1 MKNAIFL
8 ILSLLALGSCST
20 SLVTAKPVKN
30 AYTGSSLPTT
40 IDLNDCTEEEVRSY
54 YSSLSSLSS
63 SERKGTNLL
72 KNLKEILK
80 KDQVYYSYDS
90 GGANIWKVYAISD
103 RDWDLS
109 PASAITSGTYNPA
122 TNMITGYQY
131 GQSYDNPYVHSL
143 YTNREVTN
151 EAKAFGDH
159 TQTNWGINRE
169 HVWPKSHGFDGT
181 DGTGDY
187 GARGDLMHLIAGN
200 GYANNKHSN
209 YFYGNV
215 DETKSYTDCGNT
227 YSYLA
232 GNLLG
237 TSASLGTGTVFE
249 PQDSDKGDIARAVF
263 YMAARYNYLSGSDS
277 DGIDSCNPNLTLSD
291 SLSENSRTGSS
302 SAADPYSLGLLH
314 DLLEWHHLDPVDE
327 YEIHRN
333 NLLYKNFTNNR
344 NPFVDF
350 PSWADVI
357 YGSPA
362 DNLTYVDTGLSAS
375 PSTDALYAF
384 TASEPILTLSDSSL
398 SLSVGETRS
407 LSANLSCSWTVDDS
421 SILSLSVS
429 SGTSVNLTA
438 LKAGSAT
445 VTATYENGKTTLVS
459 SCNVTV
465 TEASLPS
472 ASTSDTLTR
481 DFTGVTGTSYS
492 SWEKVTESGVTY
504 AGNSAGGNSS
514 IQLRSS
520 NSNSGIVKT
529 SQNKT
534 PVSVSVEWNAATN
547 SGRTIDVYGSE
558 NAYTSPTDLYNSA
571 TQGTKLG
578 SIVYGTSTSLDWTG
592 EYPYIGIRSN
602 NGALYLTSITISYAS
617 TLAPSISATSNRA
630 FLVGE
635 TVTADDLVVID
646 QNGTPVADYESPA
659 LGHRF
664 TYDEVLPGGAITSLT
679 FPVRKGGLETEVT
692 LKVSRSAYEAPA
704 PETKTLTSADCS
716 SWPTSSST
724 ASSGTFSFAETT
736 LAYEAGYIYNSYISF
751 GKSSFGKIENSTPF
765 PKDLSSISV
774 SYSSSSP
781 QGSLLVSKDGTTYVG
796 YSEATLSE
804 GGYRYFRLTY
814 EGMTLSSYTNISSIS
829 FSFVPSDTAEN
840 FARYVMFEDSEGQ
853 CTSKLAQAIALY
865 ESLPSAEKDRLA
877 TSSDYV
883 LSSARARFEAWLAAA
898 GQHLDTN
905 LSIVSLA
912 FPRAQAEASYP
923 LIVLVSLLG
932 AATLLS
938 LLFLSRRK
946 R

>member
-20 SLVTAKPVKN
+20 SLSTAKPAKN

-109 PASAITSGTYNPA
+109 PASAITSGTYNPT
-122 TNMITGYQY
+122 TNVITGYKY

-143 YTNREVTN
+143 YTNRDVTN

-169 HVWPKSHGFDGT
+169 HVWPKSHGFDGS

-237 TSASLGTGTVFE
+237 TSATLGTGTVFE

-302 SAADPYSLGLLH
+302 SATDPYSLGLLH

-350 PSWADVI
+350 PSWADVV

-362 DNLTYVDTGLSAS
+362 DNLTYVDTGLFAS
-375 PSTDALYAF
+375 PSTDTLYAF
-384 TASEPILTLSDSSL
+384 NPSEVKLALSDSSL
-398 SLSVGETRS
+398 SLSVGETKS

-421 SILSLSVS
+421 SVLSLSVS
-429 SGTSVNLTA
+429 SDTSVSLTA

-445 VTATYENGKTTLVS
+445 VTATYENGGTTLVS
-459 SCNVTV
+459 SCLVTV

-472 ASTSDTLTR
+472 ASTSDALTR

-492 SWEKVTESGVTY
+492 SWEKTTESGVTY
-504 AGNSAGGNSS
+504 VGNSAGGNSS

-529 SQNKT
+529 SQDKT
-534 PVSVSVEWNAATN
+534 PVSVSVEWNTATN
-547 SGRTIDVYGSE
+547 SGRTIDIYGSE
-558 NAYTSPTDLYNSA
+558 NAYTSPTDLYSSTA
-571 TQGTKLG
+571 KGTKLG

-602 NGALYLTSITISYAS
+602 NGALYLTSVTITYAS
-617 TLAPSISATSNRA
+617 TLGPSISATSNRA
-630 FLVGE
+630 FEVGE
-635 TVTADDLVVID
+635 TVTADDLAVVD

-679 FPVRKGGLETEVT
+679 FPVSKGDLETEVT
-692 LKVSRSAYEAPA
+692 LKVSRPTYEVPA

-736 LAYEAGYIYNSYISF
+736 LTYEAGYIHNTYISF
-751 GKSSFGKIENSTPF
+751 GKSSSGKIENSTPF
-765 PKDLSSISV
+765 PQDLASIEV

-781 QGSLLVSKDGTTYVG
+781 QGTLLISKDGATYVD

-814 EGMTLSSYTNISSIS
+814 EGMTLSSYTNISSIA
-829 FSFVPSDTAEN
+829 FAFVPTDSAEN
-840 FARYVMFEDSEGQ
+840 FARYVMFEDTEGQ
-853 CTSKLAQAIALY
+853 CVSKLDQAITLY

-883 LSSARARFEAWLAAA
+883 LSCARARFEAWLAAA
-898 GQHLDTN
+898 GQHLDMN

-912 FPRAQAEASYP
+912 FPRAQSEASYS

-938 LLFLSRRK
+938 LLFLPRRK